1 MHTTAIACFF
11 SNSLTSLLI
20 FTWKNQQEKHAQ
32 KNPTIQQKPDQH
44 IKPVLDLILQSR
56 HFCMQDTFKITL
68 TKLRTAFLPH
78 RRSLPLHF
86 FRLSYSIQGLP
97 IWNIPLT
104 LAIGSGDQ
112 SLHKILCVS
121 QKPIVFLKQV
131 NLLNSLSHESIQNTR
146 KNKLIW
152 MKSYLMP
159 DFLCLTVNNSR
170 NSSLIMQSCLYTL
183 QCIYT
188 DYRGQLFTY
197 W

>member
-1 MHTTAIACFF
+1 
-11 SNSLTSLLI
+11 
-20 FTWKNQQEKHAQ
+20 
-32 KNPTIQQKPDQH
+32 
-44 IKPVLDLILQSR
+44 
-56 HFCMQDTFKITL
+56 MQDTFKITL

-159 DFLCLTVNNSR
+159 YLILCLTVNNRVEILHSLCKAACR
-170 NSSLIMQSCLYTL
+170 LFSVYIQIIEGNSSLTGQVYHRYPQSLYP
-183 QCIYT
+183 
-188 DYRGQLFTY
+188 R
-197 W
+197 